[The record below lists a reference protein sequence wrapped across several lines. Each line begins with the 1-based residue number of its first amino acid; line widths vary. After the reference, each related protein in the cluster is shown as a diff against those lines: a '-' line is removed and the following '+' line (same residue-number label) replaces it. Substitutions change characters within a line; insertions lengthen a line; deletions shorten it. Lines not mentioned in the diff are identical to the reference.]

1 MKIAGYVM
9 FLLAFG
15 SYASLILTIR
25 RLVAESRQVGTDA
38 RFNWFWWV
46 PAWKVHRVAYP
57 TSPVRRYIVRRFL
70 LTFVL
75 LAAGMACLARGIM
88 GTRGIR

>member
-1 MKIAGYVM
+1 MKIAGYVV

-15 SYASLILTIR
+15 SYARLILMIR
-25 RLVAESRQVGTDA
+25 RLVAESRQIGTDA
-38 RFNWFWWV
+38 RF
-46 PAWKVHRVAYP
+46 RG
-57 TSPVRRYIVRRFL
+57 FL

-88 GTRGIR
+88 GTGGIR